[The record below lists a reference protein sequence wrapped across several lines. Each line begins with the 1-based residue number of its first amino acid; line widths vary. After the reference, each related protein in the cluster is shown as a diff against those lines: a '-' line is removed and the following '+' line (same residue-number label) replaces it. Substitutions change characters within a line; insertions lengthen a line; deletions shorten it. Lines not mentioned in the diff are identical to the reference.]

1 MNGRAAVFLVESA
14 LKLEIEKILAM
25 MRSLRPKW
33 LIAMQDLERFQSGL
47 SGEHVINN
55 VLEGFQNVT
64 R

>member
-1 MNGRAAVFLVESA
+1 MFLVESD

-25 MRSLRPKW
+25 THSLRLKW
-33 LIAMQDLERFQSGL
+33 LIVMQDLERFQSGL

>member
-1 MNGRAAVFLVESA
+1 MNGRAAAFLVESDS
-14 LKLEIEKILAM
+14 KLEIEKILAM
-25 MRSLRPKW
+25 THSLRPKW
-33 LIAMQDLERFQSGL
+33 LIVMRGLERFQSGL